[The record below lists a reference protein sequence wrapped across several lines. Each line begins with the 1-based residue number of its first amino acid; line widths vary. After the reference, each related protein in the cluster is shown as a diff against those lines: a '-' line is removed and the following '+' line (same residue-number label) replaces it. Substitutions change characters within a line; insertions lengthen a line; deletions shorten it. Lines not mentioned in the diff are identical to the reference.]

1 MAFTFTAIQNLGLPM
16 SRIDDFKNTTPMF
29 LPERFFSGQVEG
41 WVVVDNLLGKLRNR
55 ATILGTGNWDEPAHC
70 LTFSET
76 YTFDDG
82 EKDTF
87 QWRIRKIGEGHY
99 RGTEPRLKGEAL
111 GDQAG
116 SAFHWRY
123 TRDTP
128 QTQSSSIVLHF
139 DDWFHAIDE
148 RVCIVRAR
156 IGRFGLPFARAYV
169 TYRRHLAID
178 P

>member
-99 RGTEPRLKGEAL
+99 RGTEPRLKGEQL
-111 GDQAG
+111 TKLCRLLDQ
-116 SAFHWRY
+116 
-123 TRDTP
+123 
-128 QTQSSSIVLHF
+128 
-139 DDWFHAIDE
+139 
-148 RVCIVRAR
+148 
-156 IGRFGLPFARAYV
+156 
-169 TYRRHLAID
+169 
-178 P
+178 